1 MQTFSVFWCI
11 FIIVVVLSTCIMQI
25 IDYKRTKDEETIF
38 SEELK
43 SLKKR
48 YLQAFL
54 VLGAILIW
62 EHIER
67 LIN

>member
-38 SEELK
+38 FEELK